1 MIPQSYLILSP
12 AAPTD
17 LSQPALSQ
25 RQSIPLAWAFAVSSA
40 QAELKSV
47 DGQHYFQTR
56 IGDAL
61 AVLDR
66 GMAAW
71 SYNRYLRD
79 TLAPIGVFRSWL
91 ADHPSDTWLYLNF
104 SELLS
109 RSPDPASDIAELSR
123 LHEKVLIAFEEIEAK
138 NFSQFITELRKLSYP
153 MITVPITGDRKVDTE
168 ILSFEVRDTSSIE
181 AEMALQMIGT
191 DPNNKLLSEAV
202 ASVHLKRENLPG
214 SDGNWS
220 DPALELAREV
230 TLFTPDYDA
239 ARTLFVDRLG
249 YTVQRDGRDHIIL
262 QSGDVEFMLV
272 RIAENAEERI

>member
-12 AAPTD
+12 ASPTD
-17 LSQPALSQ
+17 LSKSALAQ

-40 QAELKSV
+40 EAELKSV

-66 GMAAW
+66 GMAGW

-79 TLAPIGVFRSWL
+79 TLAPIGVFRAWL
-91 ADHPSDTWLYLNF
+91 ANHPSDTWLYLNF
-104 SELLS
+104 TELLS
-109 RSPDPASDIAELSR
+109 RSPDPATDLAELSR

-138 NFSQFITELRKLSYP
+138 NFTQFISELRKLSYP

-191 DPNNKLLSEAV
+191 DPENSILSEAV
-202 ASVHLKRENLPG
+202 ASVHLKREDSPG
-214 SDGNWS
+214 ADGNWS
-220 DPALELAREV
+220 DPALELAREL
-230 TLFTPDYDA
+230 TLFSHDYDG
-239 ARTLFVDRLG
+239 ARALFVDRMG
-249 YTVQRDGRDHIIL
+249 CTVQRDGRDHIIL
-262 QSGDVEFMLV
+262 KSGEVEFMLV
-272 RIAENAEERI
+272 RIAENPG